1 MIRLAIQKNEQK
13 SHVTHKENRNYS
25 AIDDDIIWFD
35 LFWIKRK
42 FPYTQNKKK
51 TKERRRISFPHFRI
65 VPAGLR
71 SGFFFF
77 HSQTTIEAE
86 SLPYPCAVCVV

>member
-65 VPAGLR
+65 VFRPGYGAA
-71 SGFFFF
+71 S
-77 HSQTTIEAE
+77 SSSTVKQQ
-86 SLPYPCAVCVV
+86 